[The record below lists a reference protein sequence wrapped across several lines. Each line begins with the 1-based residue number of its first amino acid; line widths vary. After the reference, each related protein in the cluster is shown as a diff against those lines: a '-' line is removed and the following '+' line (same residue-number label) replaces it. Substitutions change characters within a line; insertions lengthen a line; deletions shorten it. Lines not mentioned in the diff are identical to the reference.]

1 MRKVMKYMLLAVMII
16 ALPVMAQAADKIGVV
31 NSEEVVMNSAA
42 GKRAV
47 QDLQNKVEAKQR
59 ELTRQS
65 DELKQMD
72 ENFRKQSVTLSS
84 EAKLRMQSEIET
96 KFKKMMD
103 DQNNFNQQMGQER
116 QRVLEP
122 LMKVFDQ
129 VVADYAKKNGYSLII
144 ERRAVLYASG
154 MDLTAEITKA
164 FEAAAKK

>member
-1 MRKVMKYMLLAVMII
+1 MRKVLKYMLLASVII

-42 GKRAV
+42 GKRAI
-47 QDLQNKVEAKQR
+47 QDLQGKAESKQR
-59 ELTRQS
+59 ELSRQS
-65 DELKQMD
+65 EELKKMD
-72 ENFRKQSVTLSS
+72 DNFRKQSVTLSA
-84 EAKLRMQSEIET
+84 EAKQRMQSEMEA

-103 DQNNFNQQMGQER
+103 DQNSFNQQMGEER
-116 QRVLEP
+116 QRVLDP

-129 VVADYAKKNGYSLII
+129 VISDYAKKNGYSLII

-164 FEAAAKK
+164 FESAAKK